1 MAPSEV
7 PDAPHRDP
15 HNFKI
20 IYIISG
26 NIKHESVESIVG
38 QFQVQKSPA
47 VENLGWKNFFM
58 ALIIFDFDGV
68 LADTL
73 DDLIQFGQEVCDE
86 LGVKHV
92 VKKDDLSNL
101 EIMSFATFGRACE
114 VPENLVDKFVQ
125 RCLKR
130 FADKKSPPAIF
141 DGLSNIIRNL
151 SINNTIAIITTN
163 SSQNV
168 NAFLVEHGLS
178 GCIQAVYGVDS
189 PGSKGQKISIARE
202 RFSADQKHESV
213 FMVGDSLSDIRAAKE
228 TATTSIAVTWGHQSL
243 EYLLSG
249 NPDYVVNFP
258 DELIKIIDK

>member
-1 MAPSEV
+1 V
-7 PDAPHRDP
+7 
-15 HNFKI
+15 KI
-20 IYIISG
+20 LDG
-26 NIKHESVESIVG
+26 KT
-38 QFQVQKSPA
+38 
-47 VENLGWKNFFM
+47 FFM

-101 EIMSFATFGRACE
+101 EIMSFASFGRACE
-114 VPENLVDKFVQ
+114 VPENLVDEFVQ
-125 RCLKR
+125 SCLKR
-130 FADKKSPPAIF
+130 FAEKKSPPAIF
-141 DGLSNIIRNL
+141 NGLSNIVRNF
-151 SINNTIAIITTN
+151 SINNAIAIITTN

-178 GCIQAVYGVDS
+178 GCIHAVYGEDS
-189 PGSKGQKISIARE
+189 PGSKAQKISIARNQL
-202 RFSADQKHESV
+202 SADIKQESV

-249 NPDYVVNFP
+249 DPDYVVNFP
-258 DELIKIIDK
+258 HDLIKIIEK